1 MKLIGEMIIMIDY
14 IVGYDNGEP
23 IYLSDLR
30 PYDTFI
36 GYKDKNG
43 IVHIYQERTNCWVTK
58 NIKNMSLNIFK
69 SGYILVF

>member
-1 MKLIGEMIIMIDY
+1 MIDY
-14 IVGYDNGEP
+14 VVCYDNGEP

-43 IVHIYQERTNCWVTK
+43 IVHFY
-58 NIKNMSLNIFK
+58 
-69 SGYILVF
+69 

>member
-1 MKLIGEMIIMIDY
+1 MKLIGEKMNIMIDY

-43 IVHIYQERTNCWVTK
+43 IVHMY
-58 NIKNMSLNIFK
+58 
-69 SGYILVF
+69 